1 MHFHL
6 PKPLHG
12 WREFA
17 GEVGIIVVGV
27 LIALA
32 AEQVVEDWSW
42 KNRVHQAEASMEK
55 EIADDDGPQAYE
67 RLAMRPCIARE
78 LDQAEQ
84 ALIAERD
91 SGSPFVPQPLT
102 APPFRTWDENSWLAA
117 VSSQATSHMPTK
129 RMYDWSAPFSL
140 IPDMNQ
146 ASLRETQDW
155 AELERIG
162 TVAKHPSEAQRER
175 IMAALARARQD
186 NELLT
191 FLARFFVHYASAAG
205 VTVPNAERLAAVR
218 RLPSALRDC

>member
-12 WREFA
+12 WRAFA

-32 AEQVVEDWSW
+32 AEQVVEGFSW
-42 KNRVHQAEASMEK
+42 KNRVQQAESSMTK

-67 RLAMRPCIARE
+67 RLAMRPCIVRE
-78 LDQAEQ
+78 LDGAEQ

-91 SGSPFVPQPLT
+91 SGGTFVPPRLT
-102 APPFRTWDENSWLAA
+102 TPPFRTWDENSWLAA
-117 VSSQATSHMPTK
+117 ISSQATSHMPTK

-140 IPDMNQ
+140 IADMNQ

-155 AELERIG
+155 AELERID
-162 TVAKHPSEAQRER
+162 TLAKHPSDAERER

-186 NELLT
+186 NELLA
-191 FLARFFVHYASAAG
+191 FLARFFVQFSRSAG
-205 VTVPNAERLAAVR
+205 VTVPVSERQSAVR
-218 RLPSALRDC
+218 RLPAAIRGC

>member
-17 GEVGIIVVGV
+17 GEVGIIVIGV
-27 LIALA
+27 LIALG
-32 AEQVVEDWSW
+32 AEQVVEEFSW
-42 KNRVHQAEASMEK
+42 KQRVRQAEESMKK
-55 EIADDDGPQAYE
+55 EIAEDDGPQAYE
-67 RLAMRPCIARE
+67 RLAMTGCIARE
-78 LDQAEQ
+78 LDRTEQ

-91 SGSPFVPQPLT
+91 SAAPFVAPQLT
-102 APPFRTWDENSWLAA
+102 TPPFRTWDENSWLAA
-117 VSSQATSHMPTK
+117 VSSQATSHMPTQ
-129 RMYDWSAPFSL
+129 RMYDWSAPFAV

-162 TVAKHPSEAQRER
+162 TVAKHPSDAERER

-186 NELLT
+186 NALVT
-191 FLARFFVHYASAAG
+191 FLARFFVRYSTIAG
-205 VTVPNAERLAAVR
+205 ATVPDSQRRAALA
-218 RLPSALRDC
+218 RLPAEFRGC